1 MIYFSTIVC
10 ISLVVVLI
18 QLMIAYQKRA
28 HDLRMVQEPI
38 RRRIRLQKQVML
50 DAVELLHV
58 TSDERLEKLM
68 EEAEAHKLEA
78 TQSAMVLESWKE
90 RMGLEEV
97 GDAGATGDAGD
108 ADGVGGAEMEP
119 LDEDEEF
126 ALLEKKSLELEIRNL
141 LSQLAQV
148 QEELNSDSKGLDRA
162 FDTVSSIVGRLDAK
176 VNKLGDEE
184 TKD

>member
-1 MIYFSTIVC
+1 
-10 ISLVVVLI
+10 
-18 QLMIAYQKRA
+18 
-28 HDLRMVQEPI
+28 
-38 RRRIRLQKQVML
+38 ML
-50 DAVELLHV
+50 DAVELLHA

-78 TQSAMVLESWKE
+78 TQSAMVLENWKE
-90 RMGLEEV
+90 RMGVEEG
-97 GDAGATGDAGD
+97 GDAGATGDADDADD
-108 ADGVGGAEMEP
+108 ADGVVGAEMEP

>member
-1 MIYFSTIVC
+1 
-10 ISLVVVLI
+10 
-18 QLMIAYQKRA
+18 
-28 HDLRMVQEPI
+28 
-38 RRRIRLQKQVML
+38 
-50 DAVELLHV
+50 
-58 TSDERLEKLM
+58 
-68 EEAEAHKLEA
+68 
-78 TQSAMVLESWKE
+78 
-90 RMGLEEV
+90 
-97 GDAGATGDAGD
+97 
-108 ADGVGGAEMEP
+108 MEP

-141 LSQLAQV
+141 LSQLVQV